1 MRRSGAR
8 SVSDMNLAMSQF
20 AGACRP
26 VEGTVEHDRI
36 EERDANRHG
45 NARHRTESGVLGNIG
60 PGTDMAEGSPVLEI
74 FGEEIFSA
82 HARSRIR
89 YIQQ

>member
-1 MRRSGAR
+1 
-8 SVSDMNLAMSQF
+8 
-20 AGACRP
+20 
-26 VEGTVEHDRI
+26 
-36 EERDANRHG
+36 
-45 NARHRTESGVLGNIG
+45 
-60 PGTDMAEGSPVLEI
+60 MAEGLPVLEI